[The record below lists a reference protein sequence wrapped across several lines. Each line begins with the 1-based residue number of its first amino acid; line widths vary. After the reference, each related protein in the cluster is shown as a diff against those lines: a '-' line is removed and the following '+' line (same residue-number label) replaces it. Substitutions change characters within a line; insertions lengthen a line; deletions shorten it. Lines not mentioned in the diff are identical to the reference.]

1 MRRLKI
7 NPTVVSGDG
16 GYIAR
21 TIARSMLASAP
32 ITAWTQFYHKP
43 YSLDDWGKARNLAR
57 ERCRG
62 DAISQDNIA
71 AKPTEA

>member
-43 YSLDDWGKARNLAR
+43 YCLDDWVEARAKAKQ
-57 ERCRG
+57 RCINK
-62 DAISQDNIA
+62 AIVCDNVIA
-71 AKPTEA
+71 NA

>member
-43 YSLDDWGKARNLAR
+43 YADDWKEAR
-57 ERCRG
+57 EKAKKRCVNK
-62 DAISQDNIA
+62 AIVCDNVTA
-71 AKPTEA
+71 NA